1 MSVMSTRT
9 SPGHTFG
16 GQDARQGRTG
26 LRAGII
32 GVGFIGEVHAR
43 AVRAAGGTITAVA
56 DTSPERSV
64 ATAERLGAA
73 WGAPSADALL
83 SSADVD
89 VVHIC
94 TPNHLHAW
102 MASRAITAGKHVIC
116 EKPLAMTRADAQDL
130 VTQARQAGVV
140 AAVPFIY
147 RYYPMVR
154 EARARVEQGAS
165 GPIRLIHGSYLQDW
179 LSRSQDNNW
188 RVEPGLGGES
198 RTFADIGVH
207 WCDVVEFVTGHRIV
221 ALAARLVTAVSE
233 RFSQSGDDGL
243 AAQAVG
249 TEDAATLIFETDQG
263 AVGSLVASQVTPGRK
278 NRLWFSLDG
287 AATSMAFDQELPESL
302 WIGSRDS
309 TSILVRGS
317 EHLAPTAQR
326 LSVLPAGHPQGYQD
340 CFNGFVGDVYAAV
353 AGDEQ
358 EGLPLFTDGL
368 RASILTEAV
377 LASSASRSW
386 VEVPA

>member
-1 MSVMSTRT
+1 MATQTSTE
-9 SPGHTFG
+9 HTFG
-16 GQDARQGRTG
+16 ADGPRPAMTG
-26 LRAGII
+26 VRAGII
-32 GVGFIGEVHAR
+32 GLGFIGEVHAR
-43 AVRAAGGTITAVA
+43 AVRSVGGTLAAVA
-56 DTSPERSV
+56 DASPERSV

-73 WGAPSADALL
+73 WAAPSAEALL
-83 SSADVD
+83 DSPDVD

-94 TPNHLHAW
+94 TPNHLHAPLAR
-102 MASRAITAGKHVIC
+102 MAIAAGKHVVC
-116 EKPLAMTRADAQDL
+116 EKPLATSRADAQDL
-130 VTQARQAGVV
+130 VASAQDAGVV

-147 RYYPMVR
+147 RYYSTVR
-154 EARARVEQGAS
+154 EARARVQQGAS

-179 LSRSQDNNW
+179 LSDSRDHNW
-188 RVEPGLGGES
+188 RVEPDLGGAS

-207 WCDVVEFVTGHRIV
+207 WCDLVEFVTGHRIA
-221 ALAARLVTAVSE
+221 ALAARLATTVPE
-233 RFSQSGDDGL
+233 RLWPTTDG
-243 AAQAVG
+243 AEPHAVG

-309 TSILVRGS
+309 TNILVRGS
-317 EHLAPTAQR
+317 SEMSEAAQR

-340 CFNGFVGDVYAAV
+340 CFNGFIGDVYAAIV
-353 AGDEQ
+353 GDRP
-358 EGLPLFTDGL
+358 EGLPQFTDGL
-368 RASILTEAV
+368 RASVLTEAV

>member
-1 MSVMSTRT
+1 MATQT
-9 SPGHTFG
+9 SAEHTFG
-16 GQDARQGRTG
+16 AHSPRSAITG
-26 LRAGII
+26 VRAGII
-32 GVGFIGEVHAR
+32 GLGFIGEVHAR
-43 AVRAAGGTITAVA
+43 AVRAVGGTLAAVA
-56 DTSPERSV
+56 DASPERSA

-73 WGAPSADALL
+73 WAAPSAEALL
-83 SSADVD
+83 DSPDVD

-94 TPNHLHAW
+94 TPNHLHASL
-102 MASRAITAGKHVIC
+102 ARRAIAAGKHVVC
-116 EKPLAMTRADAQDL
+116 EKPLATNPADAQDL
-130 VTQARQAGVV
+130 VTRAQEAHVV

-147 RYYPMVR
+147 RYYPTVR
-154 EARARVEQGAS
+154 EARARVEQGSS

-179 LSRSQDNNW
+179 LSNSQDHNW
-188 RVEPGLGGES
+188 RVEPKLGGAS

-207 WCDVVEFVTGHRIV
+207 WCDLVEFVTGHRIA
-221 ALAARLVTAVSE
+221 ALAARLATAVPE
-233 RFSQSGDDGL
+233 RLWPTSDG
-243 AAQAVG
+243 AVPHAVG

-309 TSILVRGS
+309 TNILIRGS
-317 EHLAPTAQR
+317 NEMSEAAQR

-340 CFNGFVGDVYAAV
+340 CFNGFIGDVYAAIV
-353 AGDEQ
+353 GDRP
-358 EGLPLFTDGL
+358 EGLPQFTDGL
-368 RASILTEAV
+368 RASVLTEAV